1 MAKFKVLKD
10 FKDIKNGKVY
20 TKNDEIEMTVKRS
33 AEVSDNLDD
42 TYLERLDEPKTE
54 K

>member
-1 MAKFKVLKD
+1 MAKYKVLKD

-20 TKNDEIEMTVKRS
+20 RKNDEIEMTVKRS
-33 AEVSDNLDD
+33 VEVSDNLDD
-42 TYLERLDEPKTE
+42 TFLERLDEPKTE

>member
-1 MAKFKVLKD
+1 MAKYKVLKE

-20 TKNDEIEMTVKRS
+20 RKNDEIEMTVKRS
-33 AEVSDNLDD
+33 TEVSENLDD
-42 TYLERLDEPKTE
+42 TFLERLDEPKTE